1 MGDCS
6 ALEVGEI
13 LRANIH
19 AYRVSEC
26 LTVSSQRSYAAP
38 LIMTIQHQHSIG
50 CITLITCS
58 PRIGTVLER
67 PAGCLRQVPFE
78 LIAAGVLNEELGK
91 SITGDGPCWEPPE
104 RIRSSNQGGA
114 KIVFDTYVREMLERE
129 ASGTEAKASALA
141 ETASKALHGVALMR
155 IEVMNEISM
164 PQVFLWM
171 QESSLFS
178 PGSLLFNP
186 QPGISFR
193 ASDLVR
199 NLVLACYMDLP
210 LEDQEEAYHRLWLE
224 PLELEY
230 PGPDAMDSLLA
241 SFIEA
246 KHPGILRQGRRYQG
260 HRGLPAVLEGSGRS
274 PAGPQEAAVRRHVS
288 GFEKTINSLVEGGAA
303 AGGQQM
309 RGAVLYSKWVS
320 VIQEDQIKAASAAAA
335 AASMPPPPAASPGA
349 SGKKRG
355 HGGGPREEE
364 EDAEQGGPRVQ
375 AAQGPTSLVGPRRAV
390 RDATEGLLRDLA
402 AFAGTAIGEGREG
415 GGSCRGPASS
425 APCLPPSAPPSAI

>member
-1 MGDCS
+1 
-6 ALEVGEI
+6 
-13 LRANIH
+13 
-19 AYRVSEC
+19 
-26 LTVSSQRSYAAP
+26 
-38 LIMTIQHQHSIG
+38 
-50 CITLITCS
+50 
-58 PRIGTVLER
+58 
-67 PAGCLRQVPFE
+67 
-78 LIAAGVLNEELGK
+78 
-91 SITGDGPCWEPPE
+91 
-104 RIRSSNQGGA
+104 
-114 KIVFDTYVREMLERE
+114 MLEHE

-141 ETASKALHGVALMR
+141 ETASKALQGVALMC
-155 IEVMNEISM
+155 IEVMNESM
-164 PQVFLWM
+164 PQAFLWM

-224 PLELEY
+224 PLELKH
-230 PGPDAMDSLLA
+230 PGSDVMDSLLA

-246 KHPGILRQGRRYQG
+246 KHPGILRQGRRHQG
-260 HRGLPAVLEGSGRS
+260 HRGLPAVPEGSGRS
-274 PAGPQEAAVRRHVS
+274 PAGPQEAAAWRHVS
-288 GFEKTINSLVEGGAA
+288 GFEKTINISLVEGGAV

-320 VIQEDQIKAASAAAA
+320 VIQEGQIKAPSTAAA
-335 AASMPPPPAASPGA
+335 AASMPPPPAAPPGA

-355 HGGGPREEE
+355 HGGGPSREE

-375 AAQGPTSLVGPRRAV
+375 AAQGPAPLIDPRRAV

-402 AFAGTAIGEGREG
+402 AFAGTAIGGGREG
-415 GGSCRGPASS
+415 GGSCRGPAS
-425 APCLPPSAPPSAI
+425 APCLPPFYPALCYPSGR

>member
-1 MGDCS
+1 M
-6 ALEVGEI
+6 
-13 LRANIH
+13 
-19 AYRVSEC
+19 
-26 LTVSSQRSYAAP
+26 
-38 LIMTIQHQHSIG
+38 MIQHQHCIG

-78 LIAAGVLNEELGK
+78 LIAAGVLNKELGK
-91 SITGDGPCWEPPE
+91 SRGAGPCWEPPE

-114 KIVFDTYVREMLERE
+114 KFVFDTYVREMLERE

-141 ETASKALHGVALMR
+141 ETASKALQGVALMR

-178 PGSLLFNP
+178 PGSLLCNP

-230 PGPDAMDSLLA
+230 PGPDAMESLLA
-241 SFIEA
+241 SFIKA
-246 KHPGILRQGRRYQG
+246 KHPGILRQGRRHHQG
-260 HRGLPAVLEGSGRS
+260 HRGLPAVPEGSGSS
-274 PAGPQEAAVRRHVS
+274 PAGPQEEAARRHVS

-320 VIQEDQIKAASAAAA
+320 VIQEGQIKAPSAAAA
-335 AASMPPPPAASPGA
+335 AASMPPPHAAPPRA

-355 HGGGPREEE
+355 HGGGPTEEE
-364 EDAEQGGPRVQ
+364 EVAEQGGPRVQ
-375 AAQGPTSLVGPRRAV
+375 AAQGPASLVDPRRAV

-425 APCLPPSAPPSAI
+425 APCLPPSAPPSARAIRRMMMASEIEIADAAAATPRLRPLI